1 MSRTCVVTGAAS
13 GIGAATAALLRRQGW
28 KVAAWDVRPPC
39 DASDWTEV
47 DVTDEASVAS
57 AWQSLDG
64 GFEIAGLVNA
74 AGIWRAETFETLALA
89 DWRKTF
95 SINVEGTVLMC
106 SQAVKRMRATG
117 GSIVNF
123 SSLAALRA
131 PRIPSAPYAAS
142 KGAVTSFTR
151 ALAAEVGRYGVRV
164 NCIAP
169 GAIETPMLVNI
180 LSPEQI
186 AAYSSQ
192 SSLGRLGRPEEIA
205 ALAAYLLSDAAS
217 LVHGACIE
225 APGA

>member
-1 MSRTCVVTGAAS
+1 MTRTCIVTGAAS
-13 GIGAATAALLRRQGW
+13 GIGAATAALLRAQGW
-28 KVAAWDVRPPC
+28 SVEAWDIRAPR
-39 DASDWTEV
+39 DGSAWREV
-47 DVTDEASVAS
+47 DVTDEASVAE
-57 AWQSLDG
+57 AWDG
-64 GFEIAGLVNA
+64 LNPQAHVAGLVNA
-74 AGIWRAETFETLALA
+74 AGIWRTEAFETLSLA
-89 DWRKTF
+89 DWRGTF
-95 SINVEGTVLMC
+95 AINVEGTVLMC
-106 SQAVKRMRATG
+106 MQAVKRMRERG

-131 PRIPSAPYAAS
+131 PKMPSAPYAAS
-142 KGAVTSFTR
+142 KGAIVSFTR
-151 ALAAEVGRYGVRV
+151 ALAAEAGRYAVRV

-192 SSLGRLGRPEEIA
+192 SSLGRLGRPDEIA
-205 ALAAYLLSDAAS
+205 ALAAYLLSDSAS

>member
-1 MSRTCVVTGAAS
+1 MNWTCIVTGAAS
-13 GIGAATAALLRRQGW
+13 GIGAATAAILRAQGW
-28 KVAAWDVRPPC
+28 RVEAWDIRAPA
-39 DASDWTEV
+39 DGSEWTEV
-47 DVTDEASVAS
+47 DVTSEASVAT
-57 AWQSLDG
+57 AWHDLG
-64 GFEIAGLVNA
+64 EAVGVRGLVNA
-74 AGIWRAETFETLALA
+74 AGIWRTEAFESLTLE
-89 DWRKTF
+89 DWRRTF

-106 SQAVKRMRATG
+106 SHAIRRMREG

-142 KGAVTSFTR
+142 KGAITSFTR

-169 GAIETPMLVNI
+169 GAIETPMLANV

-186 AAYSSQ
+186 AAYSTQ
-192 SSLGRLGRPEEIA
+192 SSLGRLGRPDEIG
-205 ALAAYLLSDAAS
+205 ALAAFLLSDAAS